1 MTTLAEALAFGQ
13 GIERPFLCP
22 SHEDTHASASVNIAM
37 GVWFCFVCQSHGTI
51 NDHVPTVD
59 EALSILTGKAQ
70 SRVYSEAWLDIFDAY
85 QPSPYWAKRYG
96 VPIAEQFRCGTHPV
110 TGHPTYPLRGPDGR
124 PRGVVQRQ
132 EGDPKY
138 LYPAGVRISDTFFGL
153 PITPKGVV
161 VLVEGASD
169 VMAIHYDGDMPKEWS
184 VLGCY
189 GSGVHAPQIDLLRD
203 AAPRLIVT
211 AFDADKAGY
220 RAAAL
225 AAKSCSE
232 IAPVITHDW
241 AKQGVNDPGDL
252 VFADRGEAMSALY
265 RTVEAHPVRRRKK
278 ETASDRAGSHGAQ
291 QH

>member
-13 GIERPFLCP
+13 GVERPFLCP
-22 SHEDTHASASVNIAM
+22 SHEDTNASASVNVAL
-37 GVWFCFVCQSHGTI
+37 GVWYCFSCQSHGTL
-51 NDHVPTVD
+51 NDHVPTID
-59 EALSILTGKAQ
+59 EALSVLSGKAKP
-70 SRVYSEAWLDIFDAY
+70 RVYAESWLDIFDAY

-96 VPIAEQFRCGTHPV
+96 ADLAAYFRCGTHPV
-110 TGHPTYPLRGPDGR
+110 TGNPTYPLRGPDGS

-138 LYPAGVRISDTFFGL
+138 LYPAGVRISDTFFGRL
-153 PITPKGVV
+153 KPKGVV
-161 VLVEGASD
+161 VLLEGASD
-169 VMAIHYDGDMPKEWS
+169 VMAVHYDGDVPRDWS

-220 RAAAL
+220 NAARL
-225 AAKSCSE
+225 AVKSCSE

-241 AKQGVNDPGDL
+241 AKQGVNDPGEL
-252 VFADRGEAMSALY
+252 AGKAMSAL
-265 RTVEAHPVRRRKK
+265 RTTVGTRPNKGKKK
-278 ETASDRAGSHGAQ
+278 ETTHDR
-291 QH
+291 

>member
-22 SHEDTHASASVNIAM
+22 SHEDTNASASVNVAL
-37 GVWFCFVCQSHGTI
+37 GVWYCYTCQSHGTLD
-51 NDHVPTVD
+51 DHVPTVD
-59 EALSILTGKAQ
+59 EALSVLSGRAAG
-70 SRVYSEAWLDIFDAY
+70 RVYAESWLDIFDAY
-85 QPSPYWAKRYG
+85 QPSQYWAQRYG
-96 VPIAEQFRCGTHPV
+96 ADTASFFRCGTHPI
-110 TGHPTYPLRGPDGR
+110 TGNPTYPLRGPEGS

-138 LYPAGVRISDTFFGL
+138 LYPAGARTSDTFFGAL
-153 PITPKGVV
+153 TPRGVV
-161 VLVEGASD
+161 ILVEGASD
-169 VMAIHYDGDMPKEWS
+169 VMAIHCSDEVPRDWS

-211 AFDADKAGY
+211 AFDADNAGY
-220 RAAAL
+220 RASAA

-232 IAPVITHDW
+232 IAPVIDHDW
-241 AKQGVNDPGDL
+241 GAQGVNDPGDL
-252 VFADRGEAMSALY
+252 TGSAMSAL
-265 RTVEAHPVRRRKK
+265 RTTVEVHVQGRKK
-278 ETASDRAGSHGAQ
+278 ETRSDRAGSKRAQ